1 MENINI
7 NNEVYSNQLLSNK
20 FSCHLPLGVTKF
32 FFKPDTYRCS
42 IVAFYCKFSFLFKL
56 YIACGVI

>member
-20 FSCHLPLGVTKF
+20 FSCHLPLGVTKLSLT
-32 FFKPDTYRCS
+32 KYLQMLHSC
-42 IVAFYCKFSFLFKL
+42 FLL
-56 YIACGVI
+56 QV

>member
-20 FSCHLPLGVTKF
+20 FSCHLPQGVTKF
-32 FFKPDTYRCS
+32 FFSQILTDAP
-42 IVAFYCKFSFLFKL
+42 
-56 YIACGVI
+56 